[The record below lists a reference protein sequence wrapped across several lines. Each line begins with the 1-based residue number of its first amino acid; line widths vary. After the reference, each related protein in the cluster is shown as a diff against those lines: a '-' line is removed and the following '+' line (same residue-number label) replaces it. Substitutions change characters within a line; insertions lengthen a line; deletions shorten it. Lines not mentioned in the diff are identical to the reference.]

1 MEHPMIKVTL
11 DSNCVFVL
19 NEKDQKKAA
28 SVQQFVRRLI
38 NLHKQRKIEIQ
49 ISLMTAFENRLGE
62 RRGISLDKYKDSR
75 RNLERELQQKI
86 EIHGFN
92 PFYLYR
98 LAIMP
103 EPELYP
109 GPNLFPA
116 GKDTI
121 ALFEKIRDIVHPEI
135 DFDGMLEEAQKKD
148 PEVVFAPEWKSAY
161 IDILI
166 CLSHII
172 SKADILVSKDKH
184 IYGKAKELER
194 CGAGMVLSCS
204 AQDQKR
210 FDEFLKNPSR
220 KIKK

>member
-1 MEHPMIKVTL
+1 MEHPMIRVTL

-19 NEKDQKKAA
+19 DEKDPKTAF
-28 SVQQFVRRLI
+28 VQQFVRQLV

-49 ISLMTAFENRLGE
+49 IPLMLAYENRLGE
-62 RRGISLDKYKDSR
+62 RHGIPLDKYKDNW

-86 EIHGFN
+86 KTHGFD
-92 PFYLYR
+92 PLYLHR

-109 GPNLFPA
+109 GSNLFPA

-121 ALFEKIRDIVHPEI
+121 ALFEEIRDIVHPEI
-135 DFDGMLEEAQKKD
+135 DFDRMLEEAQKKD
-148 PEVVFAPEWKSAY
+148 PEVVFAPDWKSAY

-172 SKADILVSKDKH
+172 SKAAILVSNDED

-194 CGAGMVLSCS
+194 CGARTVLSCS

-210 FDEFLKNPSR
+210 FDEFLKKTSR